1 MATDQAAAKKTLQA
15 LAKREDLG
23 NKACV
28 DCGNPNPQWASISFA
43 VLLCLQ
49 CAGTHRG
56 FGVHIRCVVDVYSA

>member
-28 DCGNPNPQWASISFA
+28 A
-43 VLLCLQ
+43 VAVSSGDIGVSDFRHRLLL
-49 CAGTHRG
+49 T
-56 FGVHIRCVVDVYSA
+56 